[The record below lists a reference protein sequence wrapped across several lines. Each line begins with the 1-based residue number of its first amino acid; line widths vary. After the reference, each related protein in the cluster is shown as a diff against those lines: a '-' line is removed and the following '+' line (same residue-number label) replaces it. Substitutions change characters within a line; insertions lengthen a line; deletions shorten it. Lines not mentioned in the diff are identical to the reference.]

1 MIDKCEGGTEIGKTT
16 DKVGSTVNWIDN
28 PLSCLPNFLG
38 FFPEES
44 IVRKVR
50 PQKLNDGSLNGAI
63 CVAYVVLG
71 SLEIDFQFVPS
82 IKKFECL
89 QATNMNSFFRDI
101 GRIH

>member
-1 MIDKCEGGTEIGKTT
+1 MIDKCEGGTEIGKTA

-28 PLSCLPNFLG
+28 PLSCLLNFLG
-38 FFPEES
+38 FFPKES

-50 PQKLNDGSLNGAI
+50 PQKLNDGSLNGSI
-63 CVAYVVLG
+63 CVAHVVLG
-71 SLEIDFQFVPS
+71 SLEIYCQFVS
-82 IKKFECL
+82 SVKKFECL